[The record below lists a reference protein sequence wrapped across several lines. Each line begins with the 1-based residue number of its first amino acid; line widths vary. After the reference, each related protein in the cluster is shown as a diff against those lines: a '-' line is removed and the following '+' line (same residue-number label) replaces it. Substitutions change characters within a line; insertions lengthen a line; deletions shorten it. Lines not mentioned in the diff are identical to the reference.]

1 MVAKRR
7 MKEETY
13 DQNGKYKKFKGEHK
27 AFIKLKIKVRGHNR
41 KLMSFMSQIIPFCP
55 LQTIQFIVPE

>member
-27 AFIKLKIKVRGHNR
+27 AFTKLKIKVRGHNK
-41 KLMSFMSQIIPFCP
+41 KLMSFMNQIITFCP
-55 LQTIQFIVPE
+55 C

>member
-1 MVAKRR
+1 

-27 AFIKLKIKVRGHNR
+27 AFITLKIKVRGHNR
-41 KLMSFMSQIIPFCP
+41 KILSFMSQIKTFCP
-55 LQTIQFIVPE
+55 